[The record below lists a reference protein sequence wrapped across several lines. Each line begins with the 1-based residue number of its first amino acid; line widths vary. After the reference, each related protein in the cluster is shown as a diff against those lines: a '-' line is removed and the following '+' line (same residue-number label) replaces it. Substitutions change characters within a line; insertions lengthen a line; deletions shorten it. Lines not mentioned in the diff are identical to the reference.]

1 MILLWIVNAVI
12 LFLWKIGMLRIIKIF
27 FYKKIG
33 LVYPMKLCCERV
45 NVNENKHP
53 VLGDQSSKGGLHNT
67 MVTCG
72 GFTQ

>member
-1 MILLWIVNAVI
+1 
-12 LFLWKIGMLRIIKIF
+12 
-27 FYKKIG
+27 
-33 LVYPMKLCCERV
+33 MKLCSERV